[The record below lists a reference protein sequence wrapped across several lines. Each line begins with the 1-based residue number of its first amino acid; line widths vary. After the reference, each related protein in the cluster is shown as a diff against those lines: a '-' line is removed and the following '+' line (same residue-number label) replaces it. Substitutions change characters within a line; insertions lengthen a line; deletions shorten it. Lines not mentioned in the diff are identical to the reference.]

1 MTDEIL
7 NSGPGPAEQRMRV
20 FISFAEG
27 EEEFADYL
35 GYVLALRGFEPSSSP
50 APRFR
55 RRIIG
60 KTEASIFVL
69 TAAAA
74 ASKRVIGELAETV
87 NQSKPALILVPGA
100 LTDVA
105 IPAEFSAH
113 PFIQSWRNPDAPG
126 SSLVNGLLAL
136 EQALDAARLV
146 RSAPV
151 LEIPEQAVTET
162 AERVAAPEPAIA
174 AEPAAEPELAAQEAE
189 PASQARA
196 TEPLSVEALTSAF
209 AESVP
214 DPFAITEL
222 PAAFA
227 EPSITLEAVPPAV
240 TPETIAA
247 ELMAEPPFAS
257 APTLESSIPESL
269 AALAAEPPNGPMAEF
284 IFDTL
289 EPQLDTDL
297 DLNPHLS
304 PVFQVKL
311 EPTYDVLDLTIRAEE
326 APLLKARIA
335 QPLPPLAFP
344 RLVSSQPASRVQPP
358 RTTPALINKGQGG
371 NARRRSVAH
380 LAIVTASLMCAAAN
394 APWLI
399 SFISAARSAAAEER
413 ARLPSAPSLKPSVTI
428 RNSEADGAETPE
440 AAIAPASPE
449 PDVTTLE
456 PEAIESAAPA
466 ATPAAV
472 PAAPAPAPTEAAAAP
487 VLTDAEL
494 AQQLDHDD
502 WLEARK
508 IGNLAAFR
516 AYIEKHADGV
526 HYAEAMDR
534 ARRRI
539 AELSTKP
546 VSTLVYLTGPAFFR
560 GLPTRDVDGVEAG
573 AKGQDVY
580 IIDRIATRREGDW
593 LVFERGGAWPFLFV
607 NAPEVQKAE

>member
-35 GYVLALRGFEPSSSP
+35 GYVLTLRGFEPSTCS

-69 TAAAA
+69 TAAATV
-74 ASKRVIGELAETV
+74 SKRVLGELAETV
-87 NQSKPALILVPGA
+87 HQSKPALILVPGA
-100 LTDVA
+100 LNDVA

-126 SSLVNGLLAL
+126 ASLVNGLLAL
-136 EQALDAARLV
+136 EKALDTARHAP
-146 RSAPV
+146 RIAPV
-151 LEIPEQAVTET
+151 VEIPEQSVAET
-162 AERVAAPEPAIA
+162 AELVAAPESV
-174 AEPAAEPELAAQEAE
+174 AEPELATYEAE
-189 PASQARA
+189 LVLQERASA
-196 TEPLSVEALTSAF
+196 PFSIEALTSAF
-209 AESVP
+209 AKSGP
-214 DPFAITEL
+214 DSFAIAEL
-222 PAAFA
+222 PATPA
-227 EPSITLEAVPPAV
+227 EPFIVSDAITPQI
-240 TPETIAA
+240 IAA
-247 ELMAEPPFAS
+247 ELIAEPLLAPAS
-257 APTLESSIPESL
+257 APQPV
-269 AALAAEPPNGPMAEF
+269 
-284 IFDTL
+284 L
-289 EPQLDTDL
+289 EPLVDPLSEPQSEFFFETLAPQADA
-297 DLNPHLS
+297 NPHLS

-311 EPTYDVLDLTIRAEE
+311 EPTYEVLDLTIRAEDV
-326 APLLKARIA
+326 PLLKAQIA
-335 QPLPPLAFP
+335 RPLPPLAFP
-344 RLVSSQPASRVQPP
+344 RLVSSQPAARVQPP
-358 RTTPALINKGQGG
+358 RTQATPAALMDKQQNSKGQGG

-399 SFISAARSAAAEER
+399 SFLSAARSAAAEER
-413 ARLPSAPSLKPSVTI
+413 ARPPGPPSLKPIVTI
-428 RNSEADGAETPE
+428 RTGEPE
-440 AAIAPASPE
+440 LAIAPEAVVAPAPE

-456 PEAIESAAPA
+456 PDAIEPAALPVPAEAAPA
-466 ATPAAV
+466 APATTE
-472 PAAPAPAPTEAAAAP
+472 APAEP

-494 AQQLDHDD
+494 AQQADHAD

-560 GLPTRDVDGVEAG
+560 SLPTRDIDGVEAG

-607 NAPEVQKAE
+607 NAPEVEKAEVGAKAE